1 MKREVSGKTQVV
13 SFRIAFFE
21 LTFRYHIS
29 FFVTGTGTAGGY
41 HPSWGNFHDEGGE
54 CGVPVDRRFTMP
66 SSGNGIFWYSYNY
79 ASTHVIVISSGKLL
93 DLFLIR

>member
-1 MKREVSGKTQVV
+1 M
-13 SFRIAFFE
+13 
-21 LTFRYHIS
+21 
-29 FFVTGTGTAGGY
+29 
-41 HPSWGNFHDEGGE
+41 
-54 CGVPVDRRFTMP
+54 PVDRRFTMP